1 MIAAEHRPPAAAP
14 PPAQTTRN
22 GVSLR
27 AGRGRPTSRR
37 RAWREG
43 GREEGSARLGTAL
56 RYWGVCGGGPPRP
69 SVRSAAP
76 PGEERGG
83 GSPECGVGSASPRD
97 EDSVLRRELLLTWGG
112 LFISGDGP
120 GLALSSFYRGI
131 KGKPRRGSGCPAGW
145 ERHGLKPLLLKP

>member
-43 GREEGSARLGTAL
+43 GRERSARHGPPLL
-56 RYWGVCGGGPPRP
+56 GVCGGGPPRP